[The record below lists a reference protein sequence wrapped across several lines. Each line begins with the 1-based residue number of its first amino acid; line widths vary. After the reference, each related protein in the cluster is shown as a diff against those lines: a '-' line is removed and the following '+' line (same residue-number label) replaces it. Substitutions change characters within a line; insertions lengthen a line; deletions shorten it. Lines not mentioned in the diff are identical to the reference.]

1 MDILDFISAQQH
13 KLILDT
19 LGAVKYISQ
28 GIFTTLF
35 YSILAAFFGI
45 ILGSLLAILRY
56 TNNTLLVLIVKVY
69 TSVIRGTPFLL
80 QLFFIYFALP
90 GLLKI
95 NIPIFI
101 AGIAALSI
109 NSAAY
114 VAEIVRGGID
124 SVDKGQVEA
133 AKSLSIPYFPMML
146 DIILPQALK
155 SILPSLIN
163 EVINLIKESAVIGV
177 IGVADLMRRAQIIA
191 AEKYDFITPLC
202 IAGIIYYLLIC
213 VIARFGI
220 MVEKKLK

>member
-124 SVDKGQVEA
+124 SVDKGQAEA

>member
-1 MDILDFISAQQH
+1 MDVLDFISEQQF
-13 KLILDT
+13 KLILDI
-19 LGAVKYISQ
+19 LGSVKYISQ

-35 YSILAAFFGI
+35 YSILAAFFGV
-45 ILGSLLAILRY
+45 ILGSLLAVFRY
-56 TNNTLLVLIVKVY
+56 TNNTLLVLVVKVY
-69 TSVIRGTPFLL
+69 TSIIRGTPFLL
-80 QLFFIYFALP
+80 QLFFIYFVLP

-95 NIPIFI
+95 NISIFI
-101 AGIAALSI
+101 AGVLALSI

-114 VAEIVRGGID
+114 VAEIVRGGIN
-124 SVDKGQVEA
+124 SVDKGQFEA
-133 AKSLSIPYFPMML
+133 AKSLSIPYFSMML

-155 SILPSLIN
+155 AIIPSLIN
-163 EVINLIKESAVIGV
+163 EVINLIKESAIIGA

-202 IAGIIYYLLIC
+202 IAGIIYYLLIY

>member
-191 AEKYDFITPLC
+191 AEKYDFVTPLC

>member
-19 LGAVKYISQ
+19 LGTVKYISQ

>member
-1 MDILDFISAQQH
+1 MDALDFISAQQH
-13 KLILDT
+13 KLFLDILGT
-19 LGAVKYISQ
+19 VKYISQ

-56 TNNTLLVLIVKVY
+56 TNNTLLVLVVKLY